1 MVGATRLS
9 QQERRAS
16 TRAALVE
23 AAAALFAEHGY
34 DAVSV
39 DAVAEAAGR
48 TSGAVYDHF
57 ASKQGLLLAVLD
69 DGAHAL
75 VSLLSQ
81 EMESAPTLRDRLRA
95 VSSEVI
101 VRPSQKTRRLLML
114 EHEFVLRAQRDQGVA
129 DAVRAR
135 NRQARQRLAAGIA
148 RWVADGV
155 LAADGTSP
163 EELAARIQTLVLGME
178 LQQRLDASTFDVER
192 ATAILEAALS
202 PVGSP
207 LPASRR

>member
-1 MVGATRLS
+1 
-9 QQERRAS
+9 
-16 TRAALVE
+16 
-23 AAAALFAEHGY
+23 
-34 DAVSV
+34 
-39 DAVAEAAGR
+39 
-48 TSGAVYDHF
+48 
-57 ASKQGLLLAVLD
+57 
-69 DGAHAL
+69 
-75 VSLLSQ
+75 
-81 EMESAPTLRDRLRA
+81 
-95 VSSEVI
+95 
-101 VRPSQKTRRLLML
+101 
-114 EHEFVLRAQRDQGVA
+114 
-129 DAVRAR
+129 
-135 NRQARQRLAAGIA
+135 LAAGIA